1 MRNGKRN
8 YINVS
13 ELLAVNDNRL
23 VNLILEKVSSNVL
36 VKN

>member
-8 YINVS
+8 DINVS

-23 VNLILEKVSSNVL
+23 VNLILEKVSNNVL